1 MKLRIV
7 YFQINTKNLFLKFYN
22 NKTYKLKALRI
33 YSLKLFIISFLTSC
47 STSKDKFLNKEYHK
61 INSKYNV
68 IFNADQALNFGELL
82 ITQNAEEDFGKIIS
96 TEPLGLLDDNLDRYQ
111 KIPSFILAEEKATK
125 AIQKHSMNFN
135 GLQKNSQIQK
145 AYFILGK
152 ARYYDLRFS
161 PAIEAFEYVLKI
173 YDNKETFLKAKLWR
187 EKSNIRLSNNQI
199 AIKNLKALLP
209 QATKFRKI
217 YSEINASLAHAYLN
231 IKNEDS
237 ARLYISKASVFS
249 KDIAKKARYTF
260 IHGQLLEKINLLD
273 SAQKVYNSIVDIGR
287 KVPRLFWIHSKL
299 NAIKINTRRLEMN
312 PIKITRKLKRDY
324 ENFPYLHLIDQF
336 EGRYYMDKGFD
347 SLGISSYN
355 KSLSSQNVDLI
366 TRKANYRELS
376 NYFLKKG
383 FFIKSGA
390 YLDSLIQLMD
400 KESFVKKM
408 TERER
413 KGLDRIINLEKIIT
427 QNDSILSI
435 LSMNEKEK
443 LNFFNRYIEKKI
455 KMESQKKNNV
465 VIKRGIFKKQ
475 KSSQVKFYFYNKD
488 QVDQGKVLFKSLW
501 GKQLN
506 VDNWNS
512 LSPVMSNFTNEI
524 LNKNNIAETKK
535 IKVKSALYFIDLL
548 PKKTEIIDSLKK
560 VRKQA
565 YLDAGLLYKE
575 KFLNQEMSVNRLLKL
590 LKLNPNENQEI
601 LALYN
606 LHRLHQTKDTELAK
620 KFKDKLIRKYPE
632 SIYTSHLIENQDLK
646 KQSDPSSFYVS
657 MHKKFMS
664 QEFLDII
671 VNKKVYRKRLIGTG
685 FELKFELLIINSI
698 GRLRGINEWEK
709 ELQKFLEK
717 YPNSRE
723 SLEVKK
729 ILAGIK
735 INITDKRS
743 TAKKFKWIIVFS
755 NSIEIDLYRLRE
767 KMVKEL
773 NKRSEGIKKISVD
786 SYTDKFSFIVIHT
799 ENQYPE
805 INFLLKIWSN
815 LPIFQNNLDNF
826 VALSSE
832 YKEIQ
837 KQKTWKPN
845 IN

>member
-1 MKLRIV
+1 MEA
-7 YFQINTKNLFLKFYN
+7 F
-22 NKTYKLKALRI
+22 RI
-33 YSLKLFIISFLTSC
+33 YFLKLFIIGVLINC
-47 STSKDKFLNKEYHK
+47 STSKDKFFNKEYHK
-61 INSKYNV
+61 LNSKYNV
-68 IFNADQALNFGELL
+68 IFNAEQALNFGELL
-82 ITQNAEEDFGKIIS
+82 IAQNAEEDFGKIIS
-96 TEPLGLLDDNLDRYQ
+96 TEPLGLLDDNLERYQ

-125 AIQKHSMNFN
+125 AIQKHSMNFD

-152 ARYYDLRFS
+152 ARYFDLRFS

-173 YDNKETFLKAKLWR
+173 YDDKETFLKAKLWR
-187 EKSNIRLSNNQI
+187 EKSNIRLNNNQI

-209 QATKFRKI
+209 QAIKFRKI

-231 IKNEDS
+231 IKKEDS
-237 ARLYISKASVFS
+237 ARLFISKASVFS
-249 KDIAKKARYTF
+249 KEIDKKARYTF

-273 SAQKVYNSIVDIGR
+273 SAQKVYNSIVDLGR
-287 KVPRLFWIHSKL
+287 KVPRLFLIHSKL
-299 NAIKINTRRLEMN
+299 SAIKIESSRLEMS
-312 PIKITRKLKRDY
+312 PIKITKKLKRDY
-324 ENFPYLHLIDQF
+324 ENFPYLHLINQF
-336 EGRYYMDKGFD
+336 EGRYYIDKGFD
-347 SLGISSYN
+347 SLGILSYN
-355 KSLSSQNVDLI
+355 KSLSSKNVDLI

-390 YLDSLIQLMD
+390 YLDSLIQLIE

-413 KGLDRIINLEKIIT
+413 KALDRIINLEKIIT
-427 QNDSILSI
+427 KNDSILSI

-455 KMESQKKNNV
+455 RTESLKKNNV
-465 VIKRGIFKKQ
+465 VVKRGIFRKQ
-475 KSSQVKFYFYNKD
+475 KDSQVKFYFYNKD
-488 QVDQGKVLFKSLW
+488 QLDQGKVLFKSLW
-501 GKQLN
+501 GKLLN

-512 LSPVMSNFTNEI
+512 LSPVMSNLTNER
-524 LNKNNIAETKK
+524 LNENNISETKK
-535 IKVKSALYFIDLL
+535 TKVQSASYYIDLL

-590 LKLNPNENQEI
+590 LKLNPNQNQEI

-606 LHRLHQTKDTELAK
+606 LYTLHQTKDTVLAN
-620 KFKDKLIRKYPE
+620 KFKDNLTRKYPE
-632 SIYTSHLIENQDLK
+632 SVYTSHLIENQYFK
-646 KQSDPSSFYVS
+646 KQSDPSSFYIS
-657 MHKKFMS
+657 MHKKFIS

-671 VNKKVYRKRLIGTG
+671 VNKNEYRKRLIGTG
-685 FELKFELLIINSI
+685 LELKFELLIINSI

-729 ILAGIK
+729 ILTDIR
-735 INITDKRS
+735 INITKRRS
-743 TAKKFKWIIVFS
+743 NVKKFKWIIVFS
-755 NSIEIDLYRLRE
+755 NSSEIDLYRLRE
-767 KMVKEL
+767 KMILKL

-805 INFLLKIWSN
+805 INFLSKRWSD
-815 LPIFQNNLDNF
+815 LPIFQKNLDNF

-837 KQKTWKPN
+837 KQKTWKPK